1 MVNALKTRADIQ
13 GFLEAVVQWA
23 AGQADIQAA
32 ALVGSYA
39 RDAARE
45 DSDIDLVLLMDDP
58 ARYLHDT
65 AWVGRFG
72 AMERQQ
78 VEDYGKVT
86 SLRLWYRNGP
96 EVEFGLTTP
105 DWAAPPLDEGTRRVI
120 TDGMVVLQEKLP
132 LLSPLSK

>member
-1 MVNALKTRADIQ
+1 
-13 GFLEAVVQWA
+13 
-23 AGQADIQAA
+23 
-32 ALVGSYA
+32 
-39 RDAARE
+39 
-45 DSDIDLVLLMDDP
+45 
-58 ARYLHDT
+58 
-65 AWVGRFG
+65 
-72 AMERQQ
+72 